1 MWQPVTVTIV
11 SPNPFR
17 KTPLVDSL
25 VASSPSQP
33 SPEPT
38 RGTAVLLTVGRRS
51 GRCCGV
57 RARTRGVHPPMER
70 INNRGNETIRKK
82 NFV

>member
-1 MWQPVTVTIV
+1 MDTDNGDHRVTY
-11 SPNPFR
+11 PFR

-33 SPEPT
+33 SPKPT

-57 RARTRGVHPPMER
+57 RARTTVVHRPVKW
-70 INNRGNETIRKK
+70 IETPKK
-82 NFV
+82 IT